1 MTELR
6 AVGKKFTWSNGQI
19 YSRIYR
25 AFVNVE
31 WLLTIA
37 QTEVTVMNLG
47 CLDHTPLSIHFETVE
62 KKGPK
67 PFRFLNCLADHKD
80 FLSTVKKAWD
90 IPMKYQC
97 MEVVWK
103 KLKEELQKEL
113 EKWCLV
119 EESIMKQKFRTK
131 WLQLGDANTSYFYAN
146 LKNRQD
152 QNRIRFL
159 INANGETLQQP
170 EEIEKEVTRL
180 YKELLGTAVDQL
192 PAIDPTIMRRD
203 EKTVKENMKKYEREK
218 NERSKGV
225 QVDIP
230 TEEKREVVLS
240 EENGMSIEKKSELEG
255 KEKREGNE
263 IRKVFKP
270 YVERPFERGGEA
282 QEMVA
287 KDPIGFQHEFS
298 EINSCWMV
306 KDKSLV
312 YNMEFPKGIAKLEP
326 LHKRIKGDIIP
337 LVNKSKYV
345 LARRMQG
352 VMDSLVDQSQSAFV
366 PRRLITDNIILS
378 HELGKGYGRK
388 GITSR
393 CMLKINMRKAY
404 DSVE

>member
-97 MEVVWK
+97 MEMEYNNVEK
-103 KLKEELQKEL
+103 IIQLCRHKLADTQAMMSNHNHLVELFIAEKELQKEL

-192 PAIDPTIMRRD
+192 PAIDPTIMRRGNCLNRVQQLNLISLI
-203 EKTVKENMKKYEREK
+203 TKE
-218 NERSKGV
+218 
-225 QVDIP
+225 
-230 TEEKREVVLS
+230 EVYQAL
-240 EENGMSIEKKSELEG
+240 MSIDDQKAPECDGFNALFF
-255 KEKREGNE
+255 KR
-263 IRKVFKP
+263 
-270 YVERPFERGGEA
+270 A
-282 QEMVA
+282 W
-287 KDPIGFQHEFS
+287 PIIVIVS
-298 EINSCWMV
+298 
-306 KDKSLV
+306 
-312 YNMEFPKGIAKLEP
+312 
-326 LHKRIKGDIIP
+326 
-337 LVNKSKYV
+337 
-345 LARRMQG
+345 
-352 VMDSLVDQSQSAFV
+352 
-366 PRRLITDNIILS
+366 
-378 HELGKGYGRK
+378 
-388 GITSR
+388 
-393 CMLKINMRKAY
+393 
-404 DSVE
+404 